1 MSATSASGCRNSMSS
16 PRMARF
22 MSTSD
27 DRKARLTELASD
39 IAASFA
45 ETIEADRLDDVAN
58 ESLGQ
63 LFASVV
69 RLYAAKAQ
77 IGNPPRPFARNSGIT
92 PTDVMISATA
102 MLEGVNVPLFDL
114 ALWQSWSTVGKRL
127 PEDAESGA
135 GS

>member
-1 MSATSASGCRNSMSS
+1 
-16 PRMARF
+16 

-92 PTDVMISATA
+92 PTDVMLSATA

>member
-1 MSATSASGCRNSMSS
+1 
-16 PRMARF
+16 

-45 ETIEADRLDDVAN
+45 ETIEADRLDDVTN

-63 LFASVV
+63 LFASIV

-77 IGNPPRPFARNSGIT
+77 IGNPPRPFARNSGIA
-92 PTDVMISATA
+92 PTDVMIGCTA

-127 PEDAESGA
+127 PEDAESGT

>member
-1 MSATSASGCRNSMSS
+1 
-16 PRMARF
+16 

-27 DRKARLTELASD
+27 DRKEKIAELASD
-39 IAASFA
+39 IAAVFA
-45 ETIEADRLDDVAN
+45 ETIEEDRLTDIPD
-58 ESLGQ
+58 ESVGQ

-92 PTDVMISATA
+92 PQDVMIGATA

-114 ALWQSWSTVGKRL
+114 ALWQSWSTVGRRV

-135 GS
+135 SD

>member
-1 MSATSASGCRNSMSS
+1 
-16 PRMARF
+16 

-27 DRKARLTELASD
+27 DRKAKIADLASD
-39 IAASFA
+39 IAAVFA
-45 ETIEADRLDDVAN
+45 TMIEEDKLADVTDDT
-58 ESLGQ
+58 LGQ

-92 PTDVMISATA
+92 ATDVMIGATA

-114 ALWQSWSTVGKRL
+114 ALWQSWSTVGKRQ
-127 PEDAESGA
+127 PEDTDADTGVEH
-135 GS
+135 

>member
-1 MSATSASGCRNSMSS
+1 
-16 PRMARF
+16 

>member
-1 MSATSASGCRNSMSS
+1 
-16 PRMARF
+16 

-92 PTDVMISATA
+92 PSDVMISATA

>member
-1 MSATSASGCRNSMSS
+1 
-16 PRMARF
+16 

-27 DRKARLTELASD
+27 DRRARLTELASD

>member
-1 MSATSASGCRNSMSS
+1 
-16 PRMARF
+16 

-45 ETIEADRLDDVAN
+45 ETIEADRLDEVAN

>member
-1 MSATSASGCRNSMSS
+1 
-16 PRMARF
+16 

-27 DRKARLTELASD
+27 DRKAQIADLASD
-39 IAASFA
+39 IAANFA
-45 ETIEADRLDDVAN
+45 EVIEDNKLADVSD
-58 ESLGQ
+58 ESLAQ
-63 LFASVV
+63 LFAIVV
-69 RLYAAKAQ
+69 KLYGAKAQ
-77 IGNPPRPFARNSGIT
+77 LGNPPRPFARNSGIT
-92 PTDVMISATA
+92 PQDVMISATG

>member
-1 MSATSASGCRNSMSS
+1 
-16 PRMARF
+16 

-27 DRKARLTELASD
+27 DRKAKLADLASD
-39 IAASFA
+39 IAAVFA
-45 ETIEADRLDDVAN
+45 ETIEEDRLNDVPDD
-58 ESLGQ
+58 SLGQ

-92 PTDVMISATA
+92 ATDVMIGCTA

-114 ALWQSWSTVGKRL
+114 ALWQSWSTVGKRV
-127 PEDAESGA
+127 PEDAETGA
-135 GS
+135 DR

>member
-1 MSATSASGCRNSMSS
+1 
-16 PRMARF
+16 

-27 DRKARLTELASD
+27 DRKAKITEIASD
-39 IAASFA
+39 IAAIFA
-45 ETIEADRLDDVAN
+45 ETIEEDRLDDIPDD
-58 ESLGQ
+58 SLGQ

-69 RLYAAKAQ
+69 RLYGAKAQ

-92 PTDVMISATA
+92 PQDVMIGATA

-114 ALWQSWSTVGKRL
+114 ALWQSWSTLGRRE
-127 PEDAESGA
+127 PEGTETGA